1 MERPQGGSRER
12 EKEYVQ
18 VTDGWLVVEP
28 NTVLRL
34 VKPLE
39 HLQTAITTAN
49 TPVYVS
55 SLPCYMTIDG
65 PLRKSS
71 SLAPVA
77 SNVAQLAQIARQL
90 CYAGYLSTDMI
101 VWLQSIKFLR
111 IRAEYVLPARSAMH
125 QR

>member
-1 MERPQGGSRER
+1 
-12 EKEYVQ
+12 
-18 VTDGWLVVEP
+18 
-28 NTVLRL
+28 
-34 VKPLE
+34 
-39 HLQTAITTAN
+39 
-49 TPVYVS
+49 
-55 SLPCYMTIDG
+55 MTIHY

-111 IRAEYVLPARSAMH
+111 IRAEYVRSRSLQQFH
-125 QR
+125 STLTPSSHPPQ